1 MLDLM
6 ELRGFGADYNVYG
19 TAVYLTTPDN
29 FSYTVQLFQNVSDIV
44 CAFHA
49 FEALNSQYP

>member
-19 TAVYLTTPDN
+19 TTVYLTTPDN

-49 FEALNSQYP
+49 FEALNPQYP